1 LEQDFEIATNEYEY
15 INNALK
21 QDFPRFMM
29 LATQFIDPLFNSF
42 FYMQWVPSFGCGPK
56 YLNAL
61 FRLNIYYLLL
71 EKMNSFADES
81 KFDVSNV
88 PGAQI
93 AQDYESKRTDAWSVI
108 ENLGIIK
115 RIVSV
120 CKSLHYI
127 SDRLLNE
134 ISI

>member
-1 LEQDFEIATNEYEY
+1 MGTFFGLPISKLED
-15 INNALK
+15 
-21 QDFPRFMM
+21 
-29 LATQFIDPLFNSF
+29 DPN
-42 FYMQWVPSFGCGPK
+42 VP
-56 YLNAL
+56 

-71 EKMNSFADES
+71 EKMSSFASES

-93 AQDYESKRTDAWSVI
+93 AGDYESKRSDAWSVI

-115 RIVSV
+115 RIISV
-120 CKSLHYI
+120 CKFLHYF
-127 SDRLLNE
+127 SDYPPFNQ